1 MTARAVRHQAA
12 PAATNVLAA
21 TCDDTPVAT
30 ANATQAATSNA
41 SLASMSYVAP
51 APTSIAVTAS
61 TTNATPAATT
71 SATPDATTSATPAPT
86 TSAKPAP
93 TTIAAPPPTT
103 IAAPPSTTTV
113 VDVLSTTIID
123 TTTTSTTTTQVSPI
137 AAVLNDTVGG
147 CSQLLATAP
156 SSLANECFLDD
167 MLGFTNL
174 LIPKPKDTVLF
185 DPSANPSS
193 SELDSD
199 DGISFFQKKAISN
212 SLTNRCELGRTRSQS
227 KSLEAGVS
235 LSPEPT
241 RKKSAAKAVKIKKGD
256 LVYGHKGK
264 IIPCWFPGTVVS
276 IGKKGT
282 LKVKF
287 LAEFGQA
294 DCVSSNVMLFGEYAT
309 RKKTDVNKAL
319 FEVPKKIS
327 LNFKEAQQQAEL
339 VLLS

>member
-71 SATPDATTSATPAPT
+71 SATPAPT
-86 TSAKPAP
+86 TSAEPAP

-113 VDVLSTTIID
+113 VDVLSTTLID
-123 TTTTSTTTTQVSPI
+123 TTTTTSTTTTQVSPI

-156 SSLANECFLDD
+156 SSPANECFLDD

-241 RKKSAAKAVKIKKGD
+241 RKKSAAKAIKIKKGD